1 MKLSINRLKVQQW
14 AKIMHPYANLV
25 IAYLI
30 ITKLYPKIEQD
41 FGIET
46 ANHVR
51 DNLMLYLDDGFML
64 LDESLIT
71 HEQLLIYLNS
81 MNNNIKFTMEVSDT
95 SIPFLDVKVILHKI
109 WNKSPVTFLL
119 LKLTYTIGQ
128 LILSI
133 TLVLI
138 VVHQGI

>member
-1 MKLSINRLKVQQW
+1 M
-14 AKIMHPYANLV
+14 